1 MIITLVSRNPHTKKC
16 TKKEENMFIENS
28 NHEIII
34 LCDYGRHFVVLT
46 TYCVHTYH
54 NTSIKKKLQQK

>member
-1 MIITLVSRNPHTKKC
+1 
-16 TKKEENMFIENS
+16 MFIENS

-34 LCDYGRHFVVLT
+34 LCDYGRRFVVLT

-54 NTSIKKKLQQK
+54 ITSIKNNNFNKNKNLSHLPCTLFGVRAHN